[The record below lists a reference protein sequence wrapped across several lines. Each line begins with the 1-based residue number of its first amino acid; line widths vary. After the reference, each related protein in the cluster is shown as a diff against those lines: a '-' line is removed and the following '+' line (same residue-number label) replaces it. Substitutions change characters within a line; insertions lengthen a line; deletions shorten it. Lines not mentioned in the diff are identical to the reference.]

1 MRGFEIKSR
10 RLSLTS
16 FGSIRRMLTYAGKVS
31 SQTSNVSSQTT
42 SSHTSD
48 VTRTSKSLLTSL
60 VTSSSARNVVTT
72 ERRVRRTTMSLTTT
86 TGALTTSY
94 SRRSSAVVQQTTSRS
109 DSPTTT
115 SSDGPKHQMQT
126 TDSGEA
132 TTTNRT
138 STHATGR
145 LNRTVPTTVPTTTTT
160 TLGIKVTS
168 LPLYTGSMSLA
179 FTDKP
184 LDRMTSQWTSEMPVN
199 ASQIGIIVPDSS
211 TDYSSGTVQTTA
223 ALGQVNGSYSY
234 ISMHNILFLFEIR
247 PNNLALA
254 CIAIM

>member
-115 SSDGPKHQMQT
+115 SSDGPKRQMQT
-126 TDSGEA
+126 TVSGEA

-138 STHATGR
+138 STHATSR
-145 LNRTVPTTVPTTTTT
+145 LNRTVPTTTTT

-199 ASQIGIIVPDSS
+199 ASQVGIIVPDSS

-223 ALGQVNGSYSY
+223 ALGQEVDGSYSY

-247 PNNLALA
+247 PNNLA
-254 CIAIM
+254 CIAII